1 MFIIRQLSSFC
12 WSQWMVCVSYL
23 FVCCFLICSQK
34 KRAFTIKH
42 GPKTTC
48 FPARFTSW
56 HLWYSLVCKDCL
68 QTCRTLFNCF
78 ESVSV
83 IIKFK
88 QNFFFFS
95 YYFFFPNCPEERNT
109 ETYFPMRISFAVLLL
124 KQHFGVNWFD
134 SFTVGCKKT
143 HKMQIRCEFTLDL
156 CLWQFHSWNCI
167 ATVISISI
175 PLVFLTKGILP
186 SIPF

>member
-95 YYFFFPNCPEERNT
+95 YYFFSLIVLRR
-109 ETYFPMRISFAVLLL
+109 ETQKHIFLWGFLLQYCYSNSTL
-124 KQHFGVNWFD
+124 GWIGLILLQWAARRPIK
-134 SFTVGCKKT
+134 CK
-143 HKMQIRCEFTLDL
+143 
-156 CLWQFHSWNCI
+156 
-167 ATVISISI
+167 
-175 PLVFLTKGILP
+175 
-186 SIPF
+186 